1 MVSKNQYLSRNV
13 GNSLTE
19 LPKYT
24 KTKRVFRGVT
34 AYLHRNKIVAYK
46 IGREIRKKKY
56 IGHWY
61 RAIFYTTFGG
71 FLGGN
76 LGALAGFCVSKI
88 MHKYT

>member
-1 MVSKNQYLSRNV
+1 MVSKNEYLSNNA
-13 GNSLTE
+13 GKKLST

-24 KTKRVFRGVT
+24 KTKRIFRGVT
-34 AYLHRNKIVAYK
+34 AYLRNNRIIAYK
-46 IGREIRKKKY
+46 IGRDIRKKKT

-88 MHKYT
+88 IQ